1 MSQCSVF
8 VGIGIITNINIFII
22 VNYNYM
28 LFFFQGLNNFKL
40 FINIL
45 VARGGALVSLV
56 IKM

>member
-1 MSQCSVF
+1 MSQCSVS